1 LAPVLI
7 IAAAFD
13 GTPEVSML
21 RHRASLVPVLA
32 LILVVAGGGG
42 EGWAQEGPALSPR
55 NASYVMAIK
64 LDPASKM
71 MEGRQTITWKNL
83 QAAPT
88 SELWFHL
95 YYNGFRNSRSTW
107 MLGNRLR
114 QRADGDRIHPE
125 DWGWQEVG
133 TIKQVAAAGRAAAD
147 LTAGLT
153 FVAPDDA
160 NQDDRTVFKV
170 ALPAPVAPGESVTV
184 ELTFKAKIPRTFART
199 GFRGDYFFLSHFYP
213 ALGVYEQEGWNC
225 HQFHVNT
232 EFFSDY
238 GNYDVSLTVPRG
250 WVVGA
255 TGRQADRRDNADGTT
270 THRYVQADVHNF
282 AWTTSPDYQVRQQRF
297 EHPGLPPVEM
307 RLLIQPEHL
316 HQTDRHFAATRAA
329 LANYGTW
336 YGAYPYGHIT
346 VIDPA
351 YGSGAGGME
360 YPTLFTC
367 GTRIFNPVDGGS
379 PEGVTIHEAGHQFWY
394 GIVGNNEQEH
404 AWLDEGFNRFSD
416 DRAYEAAYGREQTVR
431 RYFRLSSRGRGTGG
445 FFPLRFPD
453 LTTDRWTRAVDQYRP
468 AATAETAARPTY
480 LYYPPLSSNITYA
493 KTAVWLMTLERHLG
507 WDTLQKIMSTHFE
520 RWKFK
525 HPQPQDFF
533 NIANEV
539 SGQDLTWFFDQV
551 YRGSEAFDYAVESV
565 VSKPAALEGFD
576 GKQVRRRDPKTAKK
590 PAPGQPF
597 RTEVVVRRLGGGVFP
612 VDVLLVFQDGSQV
625 RERWDGKERWRLF
638 VVERPSKLKHAI
650 VDPDHKLVLDINYTN
665 NSRVLEPA
673 ATVPVLKWTSKW
685 MVWLQ
690 DLLATFAFF
699 S

>member
-1 LAPVLI
+1 
-7 IAAAFD
+7 
-13 GTPEVSML
+13 ML
-21 RHRASLVPVLA
+21 RHRASPGTVFRAVGFPRSARARLA
-32 LILVVAGGGG
+32 LSGILVLAGGGG
-42 EGWAQEGPALSPR
+42 SGWAQEGSALSPR

-71 MEGRQTITWKNL
+71 MEGRQTITWRNL

-95 YYNGFRNSRSTW
+95 YCNGFRNNRSTW

-114 QRADGDRIHPE
+114 QRADGEKIRPE
-125 DWGWQEVG
+125 DWGWQEVSA
-133 TIKQVAAAGRAAAD
+133 IKQVAADGRAAAD

-153 FVAPDDA
+153 FVSPDDG
-160 NQDDRTVFKV
+160 NPDDRTVFKV
-170 ALPAPVAPGESVTV
+170 ALPAPVASGESVTV
-184 ELTFKAKIPRTFART
+184 ELAFKAKVPRTFART
-199 GFRGDYFFLSHFYP
+199 GFRGDFYFLSHFYP
-213 ALGVYEQEGWNC
+213 ALGVYEPQGWNC

-255 TGRQADRRDNADGTT
+255 TGRQSEKRDNPDGTS
-270 THRYVQADVHNF
+270 THRYLQADVHNF
-282 AWTTSPDYQVRQQRF
+282 AWTTSPDYQVRQARF
-297 EHPGLPPVEM
+297 EHPGLPPVDM

-329 LANYGTW
+329 LANYGSW
-336 YGAYPYGHIT
+336 FGAYPYGHIT
-346 VIDPA
+346 VVDPA
-351 YGSGAGGME
+351 YGSGAAGME

-367 GTRIFNPVDGGS
+367 GTRIFNPFGGGA

-416 DRAYEAAYGREQTVR
+416 DRAYEAAFGREQVVR
-431 RYFRLSSRGRGTGG
+431 RYFRISSRTRGGGG
-445 FFPLRFPD
+445 FFPLLFPD

-480 LYYPPLSSNITYA
+480 LYYPPAAANITYS

-507 WDTLQKIMSTHFE
+507 WETLQKILSVHFE

-533 NIANEV
+533 AIVNEV

-551 YRGSEAFDYAVESV
+551 YRGSEAFDYAIESV
-565 VSKPAALEGFD
+565 SSKPAALEGFD
-576 GKQVRRRDPKTAKK
+576 GQQVRRRDPQAAKAAKK
-590 PAPGQPF
+590 PGSGQPL
-597 RTEVVVRRLGGGVFP
+597 RTEVVVRRLGGGIFP
-612 VDVLLVFQDGSQV
+612 VDVLLVFQDGTQV
-625 RERWDGKERWRLF
+625 RERWDGKDRWKLF

-650 VDPDHKLVLDINYTN
+650 VDPDRKLVLDINHTN
-665 NSRVLEPA
+665 NSRLLDPA
-673 ATVPVLKWTSKW
+673 PIVPVLKWTSKW
-685 MVWLQ
+685 MIWMQ

-699 S
+699 G